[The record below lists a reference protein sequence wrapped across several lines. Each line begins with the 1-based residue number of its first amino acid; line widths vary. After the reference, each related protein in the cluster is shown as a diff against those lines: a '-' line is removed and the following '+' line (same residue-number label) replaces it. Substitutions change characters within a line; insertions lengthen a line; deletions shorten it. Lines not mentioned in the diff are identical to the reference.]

1 MTQPELKMNRRRAA
15 FCSTRMMRLTFFRI
29 DRRRLLALAAFTALH
44 FASQGA
50 QAQSAALLGIY
61 GGAGCTG
68 VQAHESFAN
77 FLGRRPQ
84 HALEFMTW
92 ASLNENSAWS
102 MNCWKS
108 GGIESITYSVPML
121 PADGSAT
128 LADGAAGRFDDV
140 FRAFAN
146 RLVERGYPNAI
157 VRIGWEFNGE
167 WYAWA
172 ASKDPQNWIAYWRRI
187 VTVMR
192 GVPGAQFKF
201 DWCPGNGWT
210 NFLAEN
216 AYPGDAYVDII
227 GLDAYNQSWNPNV
240 TTPEQRWNEQVNQR
254 HGLKWHAN
262 FAAAHGK
269 PMSFP
274 EWGTGRRSDGHG
286 AGDDPLF
293 IEQMA
298 EWIATHNI
306 AYHNYWDYSE
316 PIYSSK
322 ISDGSQPQAAAAYVK
337 KFKLPQPKAPRLDSV
352 R

>member
-1 MTQPELKMNRRRAA
+1 M
-15 FCSTRMMRLTFFRI
+15 CSTRMMRLTLFRL
-29 DRRRLLALAAFTALH
+29 DRRGVLALAALSALH
-44 FASQGA
+44 FFAPSA
-50 QAQSAALLGIY
+50 HAQSATSLGIY

-68 VQAHESFAN
+68 VLAHEKFAA

-84 HALEFMTW
+84 RALEFMTW
-92 ASLNENSAWS
+92 NSLLENSAWS

-108 GGIESITYSVPML
+108 GGIQHITYSVPML

-128 LADGAAGRFDDV
+128 LAQGAAGRFDDV
-140 FRAFAN
+140 FRNFAA
-146 RLVERGYPNAI
+146 RLVERGYPNAV

-167 WYAWA
+167 WYPWA

-192 GVPGAQFKF
+192 AVPGSQFKF

-210 NFLAEN
+210 TFLAEN

-254 HGLKWHAN
+254 HGLKWHAS

-286 AGDDPLF
+286 AGDDPMF

-298 EWIATHNI
+298 EWIATHNV

-316 PIYSSK
+316 PIYSGK
-322 ISDGSQPQAAAAYVK
+322 ISDGSQPNAAAAYVR

-352 R
+352 L